1 MVWWLENSV
10 DVVFYASHPVGACQI
25 CLALK
30 KYSMVEIQQTEAII
44 TTHVKKNLILAA
56 TLQCDYKLRGA
67 FCLISWLTTAKHQ
80 NIKRYPQFI
89 VVRSFANI
97 DQIGGLKSRQG
108 NCCLGESVG

>member
-1 MVWWLENSV
+1 
-10 DVVFYASHPVGACQI
+10 
-25 CLALK
+25 
-30 KYSMVEIQQTEAII
+30 MVEIQQTEAII